1 MTFMGAIIFQLKLKK
16 LNQQMK
22 TIIPD
27 GIWINLPYESSIG
40 SQQKKI

>member
-27 GIWINLPYESSIG
+27 GIWIKQIG
-40 SQQKKI
+40 RILWSYVMKN